1 VLEVLDERERL
12 QDSLVTQKH
21 IAHGYNCAA
30 GEAANPQLMDAF
42 MNILRD
48 EHQIQYEIFNEM
60 RVRGWYQP
68 KEANMNDIRQSFS
81 KWSQELQQVHSNTMR
96 AGAKQVGAQQTGIQ
110 SPGYQTGIPQYG
122 FQTGVGMPQQ
132 PGDIQQQN
140 MYRSPQNPVI

>member
-1 VLEVLDERERL
+1 MLDEKERL

-30 GEAANPQLMDAF
+30 GEAANPQLMDTF

-68 KEANMNDIRQSFS
+68 KEANMGDIHQSFS
-81 KWSQELQQVHSNTMR
+81 KWSRELQQVRSNAVQT
-96 AGAKQVGAQQTGIQ
+96 GAKQTGTQQAGIHP
-110 SPGYQTGIPQYG
+110 PGYQTGIPQYG
-122 FQTGVGMPQQ
+122 FQTGVRMPQQ
-132 PGDIQQQN
+132 PGDIQQQD
-140 MYRSPQNPVI
+140 MYHSPQNPMI